1 MPFNPVERPF
11 LWQHLTASTQVI
23 TTRCVLHTVTI
34 NHPDAAAGAMVTLHD
49 VAAVGDIAPGN
60 MIANIALDSALFVIP
75 NTLIYDVGC
84 TNGLYALFSAGL
96 TTADITVS
104 YV

>member
-1 MPFNPVERPF
+1 MTWQPVERPF
-11 LWQHLTASTQVI
+11 SWQHLTASAQVVAR
-23 TTRCVLHTVTI
+23 RCVLHTLTI
-34 NHPDAAAGAMVTLHD
+34 NHPDPAAGAMVTLHD

-60 MIANIALDSALFVIP
+60 MIANIALDAAIFVIP
-75 NTLIYDVGC
+75 NTLTFNVGC

-104 YV
+104 YR